1 MGSRLVNQINARRYR
16 DRSKIFAN
24 FQIGDLVKISP
35 NGYLNS
41 IKGRPVARNEKNKFR
56 YVDRKKRLARGRYSI
71 TKWEIF
77 RSGTVGLYLGR
88 YDGGAVLLIGEGLYK
103 IGIDYIK
110 KVNEDGN
117 VS

>member
-1 MGSRLVNQINARRYR
+1 MGSRMVNQINARRYR
-16 DRSKIFAN
+16 DRSKIFSN
-24 FQIGDLVKISP
+24 FQIGDLVKISRD
-35 NGYLNS
+35 GNS

-56 YVDRKKRLARGRYSI
+56 YMYGYKKQVTGLTGVPI

-103 IGIDYIK
+103 IGIEYIK